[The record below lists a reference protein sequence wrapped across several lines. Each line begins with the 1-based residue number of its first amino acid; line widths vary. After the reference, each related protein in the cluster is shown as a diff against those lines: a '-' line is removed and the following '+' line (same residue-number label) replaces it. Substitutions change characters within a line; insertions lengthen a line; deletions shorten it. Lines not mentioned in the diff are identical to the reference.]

1 VPDVIAGAFE
11 AFAAQLRPAPDD
23 VEGATRLV
31 ARVSEGFMSAGSV
44 LRLVETGS
52 FAHGTAVRGE
62 SLFDVFVVLSGA
74 KPKSL
79 ARSLELLRATLPPL
93 PAAIATVRA
102 GSVVL
107 EQVGAPGVRLIPAY
121 EATGGSGTGSGAVT
135 GADLL
140 WVPDVAHRW
149 VRQRPSAR
157 EVLLSRIDDGSL
169 RGLVRLLLTWKHRQA
184 IGVSSYYLE
193 TAAIRQALQQP
204 SFSLLWD
211 LCWLWEQL
219 ATDALMP
226 LPDLTSPSQT
236 QSVRAASS
244 LARVIEAQFPLERAA
259 SSGRGAV
266 NAYIDGDLDAVTAY
280 LRALFGADFPAL

>member
-11 AFAAQLRPAPDD
+11 AFAAQLRPKPDE

-31 ARVSEGFMSAGSV
+31 ARMAEGFRSAGSV

-52 FAHGTAVRGE
+52 YAHGTAVRGE

-79 ARSLELLRATLPPL
+79 ARSLELLQATLPAL
-93 PAAIATVRA
+93 PAAIATLQA
-102 GSVVL
+102 DSVVL

-121 EATGGSGTGSGAVT
+121 EATGSSAAVT

-169 RGLVRLLLTWKHRQA
+169 RGLVRLLLAWKHRQS

-204 SFSLLWD
+204 SFSPLWD

-236 QSVRAASS
+236 QGVRAAGS

-266 NAYIDGDLDAVTAY
+266 NAYIDGDLEAVTAY